1 MIEKELVPH
10 ELSLRMKLIGFN
22 EPCLAYYSKYNDDN
36 RPPHLS
42 INFKH
47 SLKSNS
53 DFRYLQTRPSGEG
66 LFIGIDEG
74 GCACPFI
81 TQAFRWFRE
90 NHNLIG
96 LVSITS
102 GTLTRQYWYFDIYDL
117 FGNIIPD
124 SQSDEDPYYKTYN
137 ETEIA
142 CLEELIKMVE
152 EKLINSK

>member
-22 EPCLAYYSKYNDDN
+22 EPCLAYYSKYNDSN
-36 RPPHLS
+36 RPPHLA

-90 NHNLIG
+90 KYG
-96 LVSITS
+96 LFTQVERGQNPTNYYPIIDNVSHRYNAD
-102 GTLTRQYWYFDIYDL
+102 LWFD
-117 FGNIIPD
+117 
-124 SQSDEDPYYKTYN
+124 TY
-137 ETEIA
+137 EEAEIA

-152 EKLINSK
+152 EKLTNSK